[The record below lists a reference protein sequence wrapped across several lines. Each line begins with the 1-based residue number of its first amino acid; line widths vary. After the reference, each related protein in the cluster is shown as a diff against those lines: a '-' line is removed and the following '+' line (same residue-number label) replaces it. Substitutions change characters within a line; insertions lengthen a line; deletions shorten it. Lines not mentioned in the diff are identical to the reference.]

1 MKEKNKTSMIV
12 KHTTTRKQLE
22 ADNYRSI
29 SVKREGEIPKDYDFG
44 KLVLVM
50 QQMITEKNDNL
61 FSKREEN
68 AA

>member
-1 MKEKNKTSMIV
+1 MIV
-12 KHTTTRKQLE
+12 KHTTTREQLN
-22 ADNYRSI
+22 AGKYKSL
-29 SVKREGEIPKDYDFG
+29 SVKREGEIPKNYNFE

-61 FSKREEN
+61 FSKREED

>member
-1 MKEKNKTSMIV
+1 MIV
-12 KHTTTRKQLE
+12 KHTTTRAQMD
-22 ADNYRSI
+22 ADNYKSI

-44 KLVLVM
+44 KLILVM

-61 FSKREEN
+61 FSKREED

>member
-1 MKEKNKTSMIV
+1 MIV
-12 KHTTTRKQLE
+12 KHITTRAQLD

-61 FSKREEN
+61 FSKREGN

>member
-1 MKEKNKTSMIV
+1 MKEKNKNSMIV
-12 KHTTTRKQLE
+12 KHTTTRKQLD

-44 KLVLVM
+44 KLILVM

-68 AA
+68 VA

>member
-1 MKEKNKTSMIV
+1 MKEKNKNSMIV
-12 KHTTTRKQLE
+12 KHTTTRKQLD

-50 QQMITEKNDNL
+50 QQMIAEKNDNL

-68 AA
+68 VA

>member
-1 MKEKNKTSMIV
+1 MKEKNKNSMIV
-12 KHTTTRKQLE
+12 KHTTTRKQLD

-29 SVKREGEIPKDYDFG
+29 SVKREGDIPKDYDFG
-44 KLVLVM
+44 KLILVM

-68 AA
+68 VA

>member
-1 MKEKNKTSMIV
+1 MIV
-12 KHTTTRKQLE
+12 KHTTTREQLD

-44 KLVLVM
+44 KLILVM

-68 AA
+68 VA

>member
-1 MKEKNKTSMIV
+1 MTEKNKISMIV
-12 KHTTTRKQLE
+12 KHTTTRAQLDT
-22 ADNYRSI
+22 DNYKSI
-29 SVKREGEIPKDYDFG
+29 SVKREGEIPKDYNFG
-44 KLVLVM
+44 KLILVM

>member
-1 MKEKNKTSMIV
+1 MIV
-12 KHTTTRKQLE
+12 KHTTTRAQLD

-44 KLVLVM
+44 KLILVM
-50 QQMITEKNDNL
+50 QQMIAEKNENL
-61 FSKREEN
+61 SNKREER

>member
-12 KHTTTRKQLE
+12 KHTTTRAQLD

-44 KLVLVM
+44 KLILVM

-61 FSKREEN
+61 FGKREEN

>member
-12 KHTTTRKQLE
+12 KHTTTRKQLD

>member
-1 MKEKNKTSMIV
+1 MIV
-12 KHTTTRKQLE
+12 KHITTRAQLD

-29 SVKREGEIPKDYDFG
+29 SVKREGEIPKSYDFG
-44 KLVLVM
+44 KLIIVM

-68 AA
+68 VA

>member
-1 MKEKNKTSMIV
+1 MIV
-12 KHTTTRKQLE
+12 KHITTRAQLD

-44 KLVLVM
+44 KLILVM

-61 FSKREEN
+61 FSKREGN

>member
-1 MKEKNKTSMIV
+1 MIV
-12 KHTTTRKQLE
+12 KHITTRKQLD
-22 ADNYRSI
+22 ADNYKSI

-44 KLVLVM
+44 KLILVM

-68 AA
+68 VA

>member
-1 MKEKNKTSMIV
+1 MIV
-12 KHTTTRKQLE
+12 KHITTRAQLD

-44 KLVLVM
+44 KLILVM

-68 AA
+68 VA

>member
-1 MKEKNKTSMIV
+1 MIV
-12 KHTTTRKQLE
+12 KHTTTRAQLD
-22 ADNYRSI
+22 ADNYKSI
-29 SVKREGEIPKDYDFG
+29 SVKRAGEIPKNYNFE
-44 KLVLVM
+44 KLILIM